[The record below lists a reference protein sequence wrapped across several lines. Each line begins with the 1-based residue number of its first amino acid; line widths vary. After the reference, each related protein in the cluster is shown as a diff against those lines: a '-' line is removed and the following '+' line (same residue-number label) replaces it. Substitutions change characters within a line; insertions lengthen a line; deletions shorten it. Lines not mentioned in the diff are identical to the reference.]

1 MSPEILNFLIQ
12 AGLPAGLGVIVVYY
26 LLQHHLPREQAL
38 YSESL
43 KSQQVTFREALLS
56 EQKIHSELMKQLSVQ
71 HRDSL
76 TFLRDSFVDEHTRT
90 RVALDRLS
98 EQTAKLSEAVFTL
111 QGKGGS

>member
-26 LLQHHLPREQAL
+26 LLRYHLPREQAL

-43 KSQQVTFREALLS
+43 KSQQNTFREALLS
-56 EQKIHSELMKQLSVQ
+56 EQKIHSELMKQLSIQ

>member
-1 MSPEILNFLIQ
+1 MSPDVLNFILQ

-56 EQKIHSELMKQLSVQ
+56 EQKTHSDLMQQLSTQ

-76 TFLRDSFVDEHTRT
+76 TVLRESFIDEHTRT